1 MIWLTVSE
9 AEENTMATLS
19 TCLWFA
25 SEAEDAAR
33 FYAATIPGGRMGEV
47 VRTPPGGPGAAGSVL
62 LARFAIGGQPFMAL
76 NGNADQPFTGAISLV
91 ATCADQ
97 AELDRVW
104 DALLEGGS
112 PIMCGWLKDR
122 YGVSWQVVPDGLMA
136 LLEGADEAG
145 RSRYMAAMRRMVKLD
160 IDALRAAV
168 AHA

>member
-1 MIWLTVSE
+1 
-9 AEENTMATLS
+9 MATLS

-25 SEAEDAAR
+25 TEAEEAAR

-47 VRTPPGGPGAAGSVL
+47 VRTPPGGPGAEGSVL
-62 LARFAIGGQPFMAL
+62 LARFDIGGQPFMTL
-76 NGNADQPFTGAISLV
+76 NGNADAPFTNAISLV

-112 PIMCGWLKDR
+112 PIVCGWLKDR
-122 YGVSWQVVPDGLMA
+122 YGVAWQVVPDGLMA
-136 LLEGADEAG
+136 LLEGTDEAG
-145 RSRYMAAMRRMVKLD
+145 RSRFMAAMHTMVKLD

-168 AHA
+168 AGA